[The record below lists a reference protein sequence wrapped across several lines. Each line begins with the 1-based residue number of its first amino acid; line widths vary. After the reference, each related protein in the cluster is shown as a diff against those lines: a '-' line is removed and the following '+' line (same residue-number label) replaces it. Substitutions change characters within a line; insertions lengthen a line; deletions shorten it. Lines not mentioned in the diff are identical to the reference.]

1 MTYLKEIPALSQ
13 AVASAKPHPKH
24 AHLLSAIRRID
35 GLQNAQLSAVDVE
48 GWLQRRKV
56 LNAAGVVLHHDHEA
70 WLKQE
75 AAQHGVGSTWRQL
88 KGQGLLLSI
97 CRVTT
102 VFVSVDQQAMGP
114 AGMGQD
120 NFLQLEIDL
129 EDERLERRLFED
141 QQTWNTPRDDHDLVN
156 LAEQGPELPAEQ
168 CTPIR
173 AHAYTARRVVDVRA
187 FVQEAEQ
194 LHIANNQAES
204 TRRIKVTSDSGEIR
218 VGTVAEIFPESAPG
232 PWGGRRLFDDWAF
245 SSAGRSGQRLCH
257 HWALRLTDWTHPS
270 TRRRDMSLIPIWG
283 FAGKLAEIKSSPSL
297 SDYALY
303 GKLEAM
309 DRRLN
314 VPFGWF
320 TYMLHGNRVHSW
332 AGERILRAA
341 EAGLIVLPEHDYQ
354 VLKAW
359 DAKPYGF

>member
-1 MTYLKEIPALSQ
+1 MTYLKHIAGLEQ

-24 AHLLSAIRRID
+24 AHLLAAIQRID
-35 GLQNAQLSAVDVE
+35 GLEHAQLSAVDVA
-48 GWLQRRKV
+48 GWLHRRKV
-56 LNAAGVVLHHDHEA
+56 LDAKGAVLHPDHEA

-88 KGQGLLLSI
+88 KAQGLLLLV
-97 CRVTT
+97 CKVTT
-102 VFVSVDQQAMGP
+102 VFVSVDQGGP
-114 AGMGQD
+114 GQD

-129 EDERLERRLFED
+129 EDERLERRLFDED
-141 QQTWNTPRDDHDLVN
+141 RSWAPHDDQELVR
-156 LAEQGPELPAEQ
+156 LAEEGPELPSEQ
-168 CTPIR
+168 CIAIR
-173 AHAYTARRVVDVRA
+173 PHAYTARRVVDVRA
-187 FVQEAEQ
+187 FVQEADQ
-194 LHIANNQAES
+194 LHTAINLAES
-204 TRRIKVTSDSGEIR
+204 NRRIKVTSDSGEVK
-218 VGTVAEIFPESAPG
+218 VGTLAEIFPESKPG
-232 PWGGRRLFDDWAF
+232 PWKGRRLFDDWAF

-257 HWALRLTDWTHPS
+257 HWALRLMDWTHPS
-270 TRRRDMSLIPIWG
+270 THRRDMGLVPIWG
-283 FAGKLAEIKSSPSL
+283 FAGKLAEIKYSPSL
-297 SDYALY
+297 SEYALY

-314 VPFGWF
+314 VPFGWYA
-320 TYMLHGNRVHSW
+320 YMLHGNRVHSW